1 MFRVIR
7 IKNSQLLLRHIFAD
21 NDVNLTVN
29 NPMFYTDDKRIKED
43 IKRLAELGI
52 EAEVKVLTLK
62 EKDILDK

>member
-7 IKNSQLLLRHIFAD
+7 IKNNQLLLRHIFSD

-43 IKRLAELGI
+43 IERLAKLGI
-52 EAEVKVLTLK
+52 EAVEEKLTT
-62 EKDILDK
+62 EE

>member
-7 IKNSQLLLRHIFAD
+7 IKNSQLLLRHIFSD

-43 IKRLAELGI
+43 IERLAKLGI
-52 EAEVKVLTLK
+52 EAVEEKLTT
-62 EKDILDK
+62 EE

>member
-7 IKNSQLLLRHIFAD
+7 IKNSQLLLRHIFSD

-43 IKRLAELGI
+43 IKRSAELGI
-52 EAEVKVLTLK
+52 KAVEEKLTT
-62 EKDILDK
+62 EEETTEE